1 MRGCERGCK
10 SEFKQ
15 SHVDLYKTHLE
26 RAKSPAGSRQI
37 EGHCEIVR
45 EEMNWEKRREKD
57 EEKGEVGQ
65 VCIGTELGPRL
76 PCYKR
81 IEAAMGTLPGGQV
94 GVPSSVRLG

>member
-1 MRGCERGCK
+1 
-10 SEFKQ
+10 
-15 SHVDLYKTHLE
+15 
-26 RAKSPAGSRQI
+26 
-37 EGHCEIVR
+37 
-45 EEMNWEKRREKD
+45 MNWEKRREKD

-94 GVPSSVRLG
+94 GVPSSARLG